1 MEDQVLRST
10 LFKISSVL
18 FLLFATS
25 AQAYNDY
32 YMDSFSTS
40 NWTSGYGWQT
50 CAGYSGAKPCIS
62 NGSYFSSD
70 GVSSGDVVF
79 AYTSYTIYD
88 TIGTTHDMR
97 INTGN
102 NYLAVDIMT
111 GPRNDEQG
119 NKTEYVTITVQKLNG
134 TQQVVSTSTFN
145 ESITNTS
152 METYAY
158 NIGSLSGILFVKVT
172 ISGKDGGFWAGNY
185 GAVIGANSI
194 YFTDTDPTAVQAAPT
209 PVYSSGITAAQS
221 TKRSSKLSDTASHG
235 MEAHVNVTGNSNV
248 IDIDQHDAEHYLE
261 LTIIGN
267 SNTVDIDQDDPAGVG
282 THFGDVVI
290 DGNSNTLDLLQTGSG
305 SKTAFIGID
314 GNSNTVDVIQKDS
327 GQHYLQL
334 DLIGDGHDATIIQE
348 GSGSHD
354 ATIELENGGGA
365 WDFNLNQKGTTNKEY
380 SLPHSMSDGST
391 TSGTCYVAAGCSLT
405 VIQDD

>member
-50 CAGYSGAKPCIS
+50 CAGYGGAKPCIS
-62 NGSYFSSD
+62 DGSYFSSD

-102 NYLAVDIMT
+102 NYLAVDMMT

-119 NKTEYVTITVQKLNG
+119 NKTEYVTITVQKLNS
-134 TQQVVSTSTFN
+134 TQQVVGTSTFN

-158 NIGSLSGILFVKVT
+158 DIGSLSGILFVKVI

-194 YFTDTDPTAVQAAPT
+194 YFTDTDPTATTPT
-209 PVYSSGITAAQS
+209 YSSDPTAAQ
-221 TKRSSKLSDTASHG
+221 
-235 MEAHVNVTGNSNV
+235 
-248 IDIDQHDAEHYLE
+248 
-261 LTIIGN
+261 
-267 SNTVDIDQDDPAGVG
+267 
-282 THFGDVVI
+282 
-290 DGNSNTLDLLQTGSG
+290 
-305 SKTAFIGID
+305 
-314 GNSNTVDVIQKDS
+314 
-327 GQHYLQL
+327 
-334 DLIGDGHDATIIQE
+334 
-348 GSGSHD
+348 
-354 ATIELENGGGA
+354 
-365 WDFNLNQKGTTNKEY
+365 
-380 SLPHSMSDGST
+380 
-391 TSGTCYVAAGCSLT
+391 
-405 VIQDD
+405 